1 MGNFLLKRRW
11 SNQDWDVFDSNINI
25 LLNEYRLKK
34 GEFNDTI
41 GVKNFFRK
49 DRQRVS
55 LRVIDKICKE
65 FNIERD
71 WLEIS
76 HKFQDRKIFTTE
88 KSPKSDP
95 VPGIKLSQAFTLL
108 SKIYEHGDNQ
118 LINAAFAIIQAL
130 ADLVDKHKI
139 DADSE

>member
-1 MGNFLLKRRW
+1 MGNFLLKRKW
-11 SNQDWDVFDSNINI
+11 SNQDWDIFDSNINI

-34 GEFNDTI
+34 GEFNDII

-95 VPGIKLSQAFTLL
+95 VSGKWSPFNLPFYLCLL
-108 SKIYEHGDNQ
+108 LKI
-118 LINAAFAIIQAL
+118 LAIFYFI
-130 ADLVDKHKI
+130 I
-139 DADSE
+139 

>member
-1 MGNFLLKRRW
+1 MGNFLLKRKW

-34 GEFNDTI
+34 GEFNDII

-76 HKFQDRKIFTTE
+76 HKFQDRKIFTKAGATSGVADATR
-88 KSPKSDP
+88 K
-95 VPGIKLSQAFTLL
+95 V
-108 SKIYEHGDNQ
+108 
-118 LINAAFAIIQAL
+118 AFATPGGRGNYTRAPGYTKYSQE
-130 ADLVDKHKI
+130 
-139 DADSE
+139 SG